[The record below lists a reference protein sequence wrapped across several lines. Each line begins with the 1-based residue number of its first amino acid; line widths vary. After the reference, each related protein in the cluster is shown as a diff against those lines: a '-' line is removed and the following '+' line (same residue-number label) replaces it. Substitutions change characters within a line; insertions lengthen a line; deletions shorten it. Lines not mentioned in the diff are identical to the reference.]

1 MADTLSVKR
10 REKLGTANN
19 RRLRQSGSVPA
30 VLYGHG
36 EASLSLTVP
45 ATELM
50 AVVRHGGKLVQLN
63 GDVSE
68 SALVRSVQWD
78 VWGKEVLHIDLL
90 RVSEKDKVET
100 QVTVELRGTAV
111 GVMEGGIIEHVLH
124 EIDILCPAMAVP
136 DKLTLNITE
145 LHLNKSIY
153 AKDVPL
159 PEGATLIT
167 DEDAVIVH
175 CVPPHVE
182 AEAGA
187 PGSGAEPE
195 VIGKKEKEEAEAK
208 KA

>member
-1 MADTLSVKR
+1 MADTLSVTR

-19 RRLRQSGSVPA
+19 RRLRKSGSVPA

-63 GDVSE
+63 GDISD

-111 GVMEGGIIEHVLH
+111 GLNEGGIIEHVLH

-136 DKLTLNITE
+136 DKLTLNITD
-145 LHLNKSIY
+145 LHLNKSIF

-175 CVPPHVE
+175 CVPPHADVE
-182 AEAGA
+182 AGE

-195 VIGKKEKEEAEAK
+195 VVGKKEKEEAEAK
-208 KA
+208 KS

>member
-136 DKLTLNITE
+136 DKLTLNITD
-145 LHLNKSIY
+145 LHLNKSFY

-167 DEDAVIVH
+167 DEDALIVH
-175 CVPPHVE
+175 CVPPHVD
-182 AEAGA
+182 AEGGE
-187 PGSGAEPE
+187 PGGGAEPE
-195 VIGKKEKEEAEAK
+195 VIGKKEKDEAEAK